1 MSDDAEVTEQLATAS
16 SSAPFVRRM
25 RDSADVHVQIK
36 WMPETLVVNVVGRTG
51 DPGGPQQAERHQHQH
66 YMY

>member
-25 RDSADVHVQIK
+25 RDSADVLIK
-36 WMPETLVVNVVGRTG
+36 WMPETLVVTTLSVELAIQAGHSKRSPALHVG
-51 DPGGPQQAERHQHQH
+51 
-66 YMY
+66 Y